1 MATPLQGQWY
11 TQQNT
16 FLLSEAPVG
25 VYLKGMPLQIPVGSG
40 KALEY
45 N

>member
-1 MATPLQGQWY
+1 MVYPAEH
-11 TQQNT
+11 T

-25 VYLKGMPLQIPVGSG
+25 VYLKGMPLPIPVGSG